1 MEHPVTLGGHSEA
14 ATSGSVTRRKRDE
27 PATEEEMQAG
37 SALLMTGSKSK
48 LGKLRKAVLMAL
60 CAQRFAKGVVDELR
74 TKDDA
79 LHKLGQWVSR

>member
-37 SALLMTGSKSK
+37 FQIQV
-48 LGKLRKAVLMAL
+48 GKA
-60 CAQRFAKGVVDELR
+60 
-74 TKDDA
+74 
-79 LHKLGQWVSR
+79 